1 MKKNRLSFIA
11 LALMVLF
18 LVSSCYRIEL
28 YQNLGEEDANEML
41 VLLAE
46 NNIKAVKKKDI
57 LQNEVTYSIVVPE
70 DEMVK
75 ARALL
80 VRHNLPRKRE
90 LGLTGVYKEKGLIP
104 TPDEQKARFLL
115 ALKGE
120 IINSLHRIPQVVD
133 ADVVLNV
140 PTKGEFAD
148 AETRH
153 RQRPTASVVVKA
165 KPLEGGESALSEAKI
180 QQFVSNAVEEMNPRD
195 VTVIITYITDDG
207 RATKSGDVKSLG
219 VPPVAPSSMGLD
231 RQAQARPVVH
241 SDELVGLKMDAES
254 KEKLKVYILIFFV
267 LLILLSSALIVVI
280 IQGSRMRRIIGQLKS
295 HVGDHPAIEGHIMD
309 EGPKGL
315 PHGQ

>member
-1 MKKNRLSFIA
+1 MKKNSCA
-11 LALMVLF
+11 LIILVVAALLF
-18 LVSSCYRIEL
+18 LVSCSRIEL
-28 YQNLGEEDANEML
+28 YQNLSEEDANEML

-57 LQNEVTYSIVVPE
+57 IQNEVTYSIVVPE
-70 DEMVK
+70 DELVK

-195 VTVIITYITDDG
+195 VTVIITYITSDG
-207 RATKSGDVKSLG
+207 RAPKSDDVKSLG
-219 VPPVAPSSMGLD
+219 AASAIPSSTGAV
-231 RQAQARPVVH
+231 RSVQPRPVVH
-241 SDELVGLKMDAES
+241 SDELVGLKMDTES

-280 IQGSRMRRIIGQLKS
+280 IQGSRMRRTIGQLKT

-309 EGPKGL
+309 EGPRGL
-315 PHGQ
+315 PRGQ

>member
-1 MKKNRLSFIA
+1 MKKNRLSLIA

-207 RATKSGDVKSLG
+207 RAPKSGDVKSLG
-219 VPPVAPSSMGLD
+219 VPPVAPSSTGLD
-231 RQAQARPVVH
+231 RQVQARPAVH
-241 SDELVGLKMDAES
+241 SDELVGLKMDTES

-280 IQGSRMRRIIGQLKS
+280 IQGSRMRRTIGQLKT

-309 EGPKGL
+309 EGPRGL
-315 PHGQ
+315 TRGE